1 MAVDGGRGGHCFAQ
15 GPWGVEWQADVTSI
29 GISSVGHIYTP
40 HALPMFRDE
49 GMETKSRAK
58 RKERNDPVKSQRPGP
73 TLLPYPSLTTKCVHA
88 CY

>member
-1 MAVDGGRGGHCFAQ
+1 M
-15 GPWGVEWQADVTSI
+15 TSI

-58 RKERNDPVKSQRPGP
+58 RKERNDPVKSQRPGG
-73 TLLPYPSLTTKCVHA
+73 TLLAYLALSCLMPL
-88 CY
+88 